1 LHCSAQISVPRA
13 RSVPGRYR
21 QRGLVRLL
29 IIADGSVSHA
39 QYKIQPQRFPV
50 NVLTPSAERRFPVDT
65 LAMMPPMRLH
75 RTALFLFAVAL
86 LFPGCASWF
95 IKGEPPEVLVTNVT
109 PLDATLFE
117 QRLRVDLRVRN
128 PNDFDYHVTGIDF
141 TLNLNGKRLAR
152 GLGNKEVTIPRLG
165 DAVMTIDTTT
175 STLDIV
181 RQLLE
186 FSQKQDL
193 TYDIK
198 GVLHSTDGRL
208 PFTNVGTLVEPG
220 MFSGSPAG
228 SHATPQ

>member
-1 LHCSAQISVPRA
+1 
-13 RSVPGRYR
+13 
-21 QRGLVRLL
+21 
-29 IIADGSVSHA
+29 
-39 QYKIQPQRFPV
+39 
-50 NVLTPSAERRFPVDT
+50 
-65 LAMMPPMRLH
+65 MMSRMRLH
-75 RTALFLFAVAL
+75 RASLFLFAVAL
-86 LFPGCASWF
+86 LFAGCATWF

-128 PNDFDYHVTGIDF
+128 PNDFDYHLTGIDF

-152 GLGNKEVTIPRLG
+152 GLGSKEVTIPRLG
-165 DAVMTIDTTT
+165 DAVMTVDTTT

-198 GVLHSTDGRL
+198 GVLHSRDGRL
-208 PFTNVGTLVEPG
+208 PFTNAGTLVEPG
-220 MFSGSPAG
+220 TFSGSPA
-228 SHATPQ
+228 SSDATPR

>member
-1 LHCSAQISVPRA
+1 MLRASTNYHAAGMHGARLAPDLSPLPLNVLTPSAA
-13 RSVPGRYR
+13 R
-21 QRGLVRLL
+21 
-29 IIADGSVSHA
+29 
-39 QYKIQPQRFPV
+39 RFPV
-50 NVLTPSAERRFPVDT
+50 NVLV
-65 LAMMPPMRLH
+65 MMPPMRLH
-75 RTALFLFAVAL
+75 RVALFLFAVAL

-128 PNDFDYHVTGIDF
+128 PNDFDYHLTGIDF

-152 GLGNKEVTIPRLG
+152 GLGSKEVTIPRLG

-198 GVLHSTDGRL
+198 GVLHSTEGRL
-208 PFTNVGTLVEPG
+208 PFTNAGTLVEPG
-220 MFSGSPAG
+220 MFSGSPAS
-228 SHATPQ
+228 SHATQQ

>member
-1 LHCSAQISVPRA
+1 
-13 RSVPGRYR
+13 
-21 QRGLVRLL
+21 
-29 IIADGSVSHA
+29 
-39 QYKIQPQRFPV
+39 
-50 NVLTPSAERRFPVDT
+50 
-65 LAMMPPMRLH
+65 MMSRMRLH
-75 RTALFLFAVAL
+75 RASLFLFVSTL
-86 LFPGCASWF
+86 LLPGCASWF

-128 PNDFDYHVTGIDF
+128 PNDFDYHLTGIDF

-152 GLGNKEVTIPRLG
+152 GLGSKEVTIPRLG

-175 STLDIV
+175 STPDIV

-186 FSQKQDL
+186 LSQKQEL

-198 GVLHSTDGRL
+198 GVLYGTEGRL
-208 PFTNVGTLVEPG
+208 PFTNGGTLVEPG

-228 SHATPQ
+228 SYATPQ

>member
-1 LHCSAQISVPRA
+1 MNQADIPLEQ
-13 RSVPGRYR
+13 
-21 QRGLVRLL
+21 QRGSDSLSLL
-29 IIADGSVSHA
+29 L
-39 QYKIQPQRFPV
+39 
-50 NVLTPSAERRFPVDT
+50 NVLTTSPERRFPVDL
-65 LAMMPPMRLH
+65 LAMMSPMRLH
-75 RTALFLFAVAL
+75 PASLFLFTVTL

-128 PNDFDYHVTGIDF
+128 PNDFDYHLTGIDF

-152 GLGNKEVTIPRLG
+152 GLGSKEVTIPRLG

-186 FSQKQDL
+186 LSQKQEL

-198 GVLHSTDGRL
+198 GVLYGTEGRL
-208 PFTNVGTLVEPG
+208 PFTNAGTLVEPG
-220 MFSGSPAG
+220 MFPGSPAS

>member
-1 LHCSAQISVPRA
+1 MQRHRA
-13 RSVPGRYR
+13 LS
-21 QRGLVRLL
+21 
-29 IIADGSVSHA
+29 
-39 QYKIQPQRFPV
+39 
-50 NVLTPSAERRFPVDT
+50 
-65 LAMMPPMRLH
+65 
-75 RTALFLFAVAL
+75 FLFVVVFF
-86 LFPGCASWF
+86 FPGCASWL
-95 IKGEPPEVLVTNVT
+95 IRGEPPEVLVTNVT

-128 PNDFDYHVTGIDF
+128 PNDFDYHLTGIDF

-152 GLGNKEVTIPRLG
+152 GLGSREVTVPRLG

-193 TYDIK
+193 AYDIK

-208 PFTNVGTLVEPG
+208 PFTNAGTLVEPG